1 MLNSLPTHEPS
12 STWSAPD
19 LGLLPSWRDA
29 RRVAIDCETR
39 DPDLLRLGPGVR
51 RGASIVGVSF
61 AVEDGASYYLPVG
74 HEAGGNLDRTKVFEY
89 LKDQARSFRG
99 DLAGAN
105 LSYDL
110 DFLLQAGVDF
120 RPKRFRDC
128 LIAEPLLDEN
138 QFSYSLEAVASRR
151 GLPGKEE
158 RGLRQAAS
166 AFGLDPKADLW
177 RLHAKHVGPY
187 AERDAR
193 LPLLL
198 LRKQEREISDQDLET
213 VWDLECR
220 VLPLLVQMRR
230 RGVRIDRD
238 HIAVVEERCGRE
250 EVASMAEFSRL
261 VGKRIL
267 PEDMNKAALVG
278 PAIEAATGQKLPR
291 TPSGMFQVKMNLER
305 SNLLGLDGPIHPAV
319 AMYLRARRFN
329 KCRTTFVESIREHAV
344 GDRVHCSFNQMK
356 VEREDGD
363 TRGTVSGRLS
373 SGDPNL
379 QQQPN
384 RDPEIGPLWRSIY
397 LPEEGEEWACLDYC
411 YDAET
416 EVLTGRGWV
425 KFPDLH
431 HNDVVAQWE
440 AGIISYVRPTAR
452 YRSPYRH
459 DLVTIRGDRQV
470 DLAVTYNHDCVLL
483 NNSADAIKVKAPDYS
498 SMPSNYTQ
506 PQNGILL
513 SSSEVDVD
521 ALRLAAAVQ
530 ADASDRGTSY
540 RFWLKRPRKIERLT
554 EMLVRLGVKYTTGYS
569 KAKAQHYFTIPKDG
583 RLGDLLLAGKEFNRK
598 LLLDLT
604 PELRREFIHE
614 VGLWDGRPANGDY
627 FSTHIGNCETVQEL
641 AVLTGFR
648 SNLRMSETKAGRPF
662 GTVSLNEKAGTLIK
676 TLKQATAPY
685 DGLVYCVT
693 VPAGAILVRRNGRVC
708 VSGNSQQEPRWVVHF
723 AERTGCYMAREAGD
737 RYRANPALDNH
748 QMVADMIGWPGKE
761 GRKKAKGI
769 YLGKIYGMGDAKF
782 CRSVGLPTVEVTRW
796 DGTVREEAGPE
807 GRKMLDE
814 FRDRAP
820 FLGEVAMKA
829 VLRAKEQHF
838 VKTILGRRC
847 RFEVAPN
854 GKVLYTHKSLNR
866 IVQGTSADQTKKAM
880 VDAEDAGIP
889 LRLQVHDELDLSVA
903 SRETGDRLAVIMRD
917 AIPCRVPHL
926 VEPKYGR
933 SWGELK

>member
-1 MLNSLPTHEPS
+1 MLNSLPTHEPQS
-12 STWSAPD
+12 DWVAPEVSC
-19 LGLLPSWRDA
+19 LPSWHDA
-29 RRVAIDCETR
+29 KRVAIDCETR

-61 AVEDGASYYLPVG
+61 AVEDGPSYYLPVG
-74 HEAGGNLDRTKVFEY
+74 HEAGGNVDRAKVFEY

-120 RPKRFRDC
+120 RPRRFRDC

-198 LRKQEREISDQDLET
+198 LRKQEREIEEQELET

-220 VLPLLVQMRR
+220 VLPVLVQMRR

-278 PAIEAATGQKLPR
+278 PAIESATGQKLPR

-305 SNLLGLDGPIHPAV
+305 SNLLGLDGLIHPAV

-397 LPEEGEEWACLDYC
+397 LPEEGEEWACLDY
-411 YDAET
+411 
-416 EVLTGRGWV
+416 
-425 KFPDLH
+425 
-431 HNDVVAQWE
+431 
-440 AGIISYVRPTAR
+440 
-452 YRSPYRH
+452 
-459 DLVTIRGDRQV
+459 
-470 DLAVTYNHDCVLL
+470 
-483 NNSADAIKVKAPDYS
+483 
-498 SMPSNYTQ
+498 
-506 PQNGILL
+506 
-513 SSSEVDVD
+513 
-521 ALRLAAAVQ
+521 
-530 ADASDRGTSY
+530 
-540 RFWLKRPRKIERLT
+540 
-554 EMLVRLGVKYTTGYS
+554 
-569 KAKAQHYFTIPKDG
+569 
-583 RLGDLLLAGKEFNRK
+583 
-598 LLLDLT
+598 
-604 PELRREFIHE
+604 
-614 VGLWDGRPANGDY
+614 
-627 FSTHIGNCETVQEL
+627 
-641 AVLTGFR
+641 
-648 SNLRMSETKAGRPF
+648 
-662 GTVSLNEKAGTLIK
+662 
-676 TLKQATAPY
+676 
-685 DGLVYCVT
+685 
-693 VPAGAILVRRNGRVC
+693 
-708 VSGNSQQEPRWVVHF
+708 SQQEPRWVVHF

-782 CRSVGLPTVEVTRW
+782 CRSVGLPTVDVTRW
-796 DGTVREEAGPE
+796 DGTIREEAGPE

-903 SRETGDRLAVIMRD
+903 SREMGDRLAVIMRD